1 MLVVTTAQDPASA
14 SAPETDAPR
23 LGRKRDHSRDA
34 EIQRCA
40 VEVLGEVGYEGMTV
54 EMVAARAK
62 AGKATV
68 YRRWASK
75 EELVIDSVACMKRGD
90 AESIPLP
97 DTGTLRGDLV
107 GMIRPHS
114 IEDNDKK
121 MRVMGGLM
129 SLLSRN
135 PELSDAVNE
144 AIVEPRA
151 KINRHLF
158 ERAIARGEIAAGCDL
173 DTLSM
178 ISPSMVAY
186 RTLVMKKPVD
196 RDYLVSIIDGVILP
210 AVGLHPG
217 A

>member
-1 MLVVTTAQDPASA
+1 MSGLVQID
-14 SAPETDAPR
+14 ETPR
-23 LGRKRDHSRDA
+23 LGRKRDPSRDA

-40 VEVLGEVGYEGMTV
+40 VEVLGEVGYEGMTI

-75 EELVIDSVACMKRGD
+75 EDLVIDSVACMKRGD
-90 AESIPLP
+90 LENLPLP

-107 GMIRPHS
+107 ALIRPHS
-114 IEDNDKK
+114 IEDNEKK

-135 PELSDAVNE
+135 PELSDAVNS

-151 KINRHLF
+151 KINRVLF
-158 ERAIARGEIAAGCDL
+158 QRAIDRGEIAPECDL

-186 RTLVMKKPVD
+186 RTLIVKKPVD
-196 RDYLVSIIDGVILP
+196 REYLVSIIDGVILP
-210 AVGLHPG
+210 AVGLRPG
-217 A
+217 TA